1 MPKIGIMGGTFNPVH
16 NAHIELAQK
25 ALTQFGLDKVLFIT
39 SGNPPHKKNSIIPD
53 ATLRHKMVSLAIE
66 DYPQFEAYDYEVKK
80 QTYSYSYETLK
91 HLKHLNRENEL
102 YFIIGADSLHNITSW
117 VKPRLIMEMCTLLV
131 YSRKG
136 YDMEKDLR
144 ELKKEYYMKA
154 QFIDAPE
161 IDISSSN
168 IRNMIAEGKD
178 VSGFMPPKALDFI
191 SRTMLYKKKASSMK
205 KQLKKLLSRDR
216 FIHSVNVCNTASA
229 LAKRFGF
236 DENKAYI
243 AGLLHDCA
251 KCIPHEL
258 TLKLC
263 DDFDVLLDE
272 YDEQIPAL
280 IHSKLGEKL
289 ASSYFGISDSEIL
302 EAIKWHTLGHPDMG
316 NIAKIVYV
324 SDMIEPSRCFEGIER
339 LRDIAKENLD
349 RAVYECTNATIIFNT
364 QRNRKINP
372 MAYEVLK
379 AFSPKENEQS

>member
-39 SGNPPHKKNSIIPD
+39 SGNPPHKKSSIIPD
-53 ATLRHKMVSLAIE
+53 ANLRHKMVSLAIE

-80 QTYSYSYETLK
+80 QTCSYSYETLK
-91 HLKHLNRENEL
+91 HLKQLDRENEL
-102 YFIIGADSLHNITSW
+102 YFIIGADSFHNITSW
-117 VKPRLIMEMCTLLV
+117 KKPRLIMELCTLLV

-136 YDMEKDLR
+136 YDMEKDLA
-144 ELKKEYYMKA
+144 ELKQEYYMKV

-161 IDISSSN
+161 IDISSSE
-168 IRNMIAEGKD
+168 IRAMIANGND
-178 VSGFMPPKALDFI
+178 VLGLIPQKVLQFI
-191 SRTMLYKKKASSMK
+191 CRTLLYKKKASSMK
-205 KQLKKLLSRDR
+205 KQLKKLLSHDR
-216 FIHSVNVCNTASA
+216 FIHSVNVCNTATE

-251 KCIPHEL
+251 KCIPYEL
-258 TLKLC
+258 TLKMC
-263 DDFDVLLDE
+263 DDFGVSLDE
-272 YDEQIPAL
+272 FDEKIPAL

-289 ASSYFGISDSEIL
+289 AFSHFGISDKEIL

-324 SDMIEPSRCFEGIER
+324 SDMIEPSRCFEGIEK
-339 LRDIAKENLD
+339 LRDTAKESLD
-349 RAVYECTNATIIFNT
+349 RAVYECTNATISFNT
-364 QRNRKINP
+364 KRNRMINP

-379 AFSPKENEQS
+379 AFSPDENQQS

>member
-66 DYPQFEAYDYEVKK
+66 EYPQFEAYDYEIKK
-80 QTYSYSYETLK
+80 QSYSYSYETLK
-91 HLKHLNRENEL
+91 HLKKLDRNNEL

-117 VKPRLIMEMCTLLV
+117 VKPRLIMEMCTFLV

-136 YDMEKDLR
+136 YDMEKDLS
-144 ELKKEYYMKA
+144 ELKKEYYLKA

-161 IDISSSN
+161 LDISSSE
-168 IRNMIAEGKD
+168 IRKMIEEGKD
-178 VSGFMPPKALDFI
+178 VSELMPPKAFDFI

-205 KQLKKLLSRDR
+205 KQLKKLLSHDR
-216 FIHSVNVCNTASA
+216 YVHSVNVCNTACE
-229 LAKRFGF
+229 LAKRFGC

-251 KCIPHEL
+251 KCIPYEQ

-263 DDFDVLLDE
+263 EDFDIELDE
-272 YDEQIPAL
+272 FDEQIPAL

-289 ASSYFGISDSEIL
+289 ASSHFGIHDEEVL
-302 EAIKWHTLGHPDMG
+302 EAIKWHTLGHPDMR

-324 SDMIEPSRCFEGIER
+324 ADMIEPTRCFDGIEK
-339 LRDIAKENLD
+339 LRDTAKESLD
-349 RAVYECTNATIIFNT
+349 RAVYECI
-364 QRNRKINP
+364 RWG
-372 MAYEVLK
+372 
-379 AFSPKENEQS
+379 